1 MAFLNLPSE
10 LILNVADE
18 ILNNQDLS
26 SLSQTC
32 RDLHSLLNNYL
43 YRRDAQSGNP
53 QALFWAAYRGHV
65 STARKALS
73 HGANIHARDTSTTS
87 FPNHFPSQSLSRR
100 WDSCPTTLHFTPLQI
115 ATCYLRESMV
125 RYLIRHG
132 ADAHGP
138 FPAHHDG
145 YPLHVVSSN
154 GPTGLV
160 KLLLEKGAEVD
171 VRNSKGWTP
180 LYCAVRRL
188 LSTLTPDKE
197 IATRIRLL
205 LDYGADPDAA
215 SKAGKSSRL
224 LAKKCRDPSVV
235 PSPVTE
241 PKPKRPR
248 KRSQRQKQK
257 RRQKTQLG
265 GGHGNIEG
273 KDAAKGVNIGIQ
285 VSMTPVQVV
294 KLDGI
299 TADATAQRQQA
310 WIKMRAEIPRRELGP
325 TMREELSQPFSCLH
339 SHIRL
344 FRIKRKIE
352 CGSCSNASKQSFQCP
367 DCEVVLCSNCVE

>member
-1 MAFLNLPSE
+1 MAFLNLPTE

-32 RDLHSLLNNYL
+32 RDIHSLLTNYL

-53 QALFWAAYRGHV
+53 QALFWAAYRGHA

-87 FPNHFPSQSLSRR
+87 FPNHFPGQSLSRR

-125 RYLIRHG
+125 RFLIQHG

-154 GPTGLV
+154 GPTRLV

-197 IATRIRLL
+197 SATRIRLL

-224 LAKKCRDPSVV
+224 LAKKCRDPYVRMMLLGGKAARVSLYEANLEGAIEEKGKLNCEVTNKLDNDNDMATSVA

-241 PKPKRPR
+241 SKSKRPR

-257 RRQKTQLG
+257 RKQKTQLG

-273 KDAAKGVNIGIQ
+273 TDEAKGVNIGSQ
-285 VSMTPVQVV
+285 VSMTPVQVD

-310 WIKMRAEIPRRELGP
+310 WIKMRAEISRHYLG
-325 TMREELSQPFSCLH
+325 
-339 SHIRL
+339 
-344 FRIKRKIE
+344 
-352 CGSCSNASKQSFQCP
+352 
-367 DCEVVLCSNCVE
+367 